1 MDDKFFLYI
10 SEPLN
15 AKLILEIYEQKQ
27 ITTAKLSEKFNEIPQ
42 ATLYRR
48 LQKMLADDV
57 LKIVE
62 ENHIRGTV
70 EKVYALNYDIE
81 ANWKKM
87 SEANDGKTYMQF
99 VTYYTLGILQEF
111 KEYTAK
117 EEIDIKGDGTGLFI
131 APVYAT
137 YEELTSSLNK
147 IVEIVTG
154 LKDNKPNGERKL
166 RNICITI
173 TPPKD

>member
-1 MDDKFFLYI
+1 MDNKFFSYI

-15 AKLILEIYEQKQ
+15 AKLLLEIYEQKQ
-27 ITTAKLSEKFNEIPQ
+27 ITTTKLSQKFCDVPQ

-48 LQKMLADDV
+48 LKKMLADDV

-70 EKVYALNYDIE
+70 EKVYALNYDID
-81 ANWKKM
+81 ANWGEM
-87 SEANDGKTYMQF
+87 SKTNDGKMFLQF
-99 VTYYTLGILQEF
+99 VTYSMLGILKEF
-111 KEYTAK
+111 QEYTAK
-117 EEIDIKGDGTGLFI
+117 EDIDLKGDGTGFFI

-137 YEELTSSLNK
+137 YEELNSTSNT
-147 IVEIVTG
+147 IVELLTG
-154 LKDNKPNGERKL
+154 LKDNKPDGERKL